1 MADLTISIKE
11 QIILDGTER
20 GTEFRHVIPNITAID
35 NRILTAKSGSETEIF
50 SFGSVNGAG
59 TFVTSSFKYGRI
71 TNHSTTSI
79 DLHVSSVSESVHYNI
94 AKNGSFTLST
104 TNMTGS
110 IVSSSFEYSDIESIK
125 IEPSGSDAKVEYY
138 IATL

>member
-1 MADLTISIKE
+1 MADLNISIKE

-35 NRILTAKSGSETEIF
+35 NRILTAKSGSEIEIF
-50 SFGSVNGAG
+50 SFGNSNGAG

-71 TNHSTTSI
+71 SNHSTTDI
-79 DLHVSSVSESVHYNI
+79 KLQVSSSTEALSFNI
-94 AKNGSFTLST
+94 NKNGSFMLST
-104 TNMTGS
+104 TEITGS
-110 IVSSSFEYSDIESIK
+110 IATGSFVYDDIVSIK
-125 IEPSGSDAKVEYY
+125 LEPSGSDAKVEYY